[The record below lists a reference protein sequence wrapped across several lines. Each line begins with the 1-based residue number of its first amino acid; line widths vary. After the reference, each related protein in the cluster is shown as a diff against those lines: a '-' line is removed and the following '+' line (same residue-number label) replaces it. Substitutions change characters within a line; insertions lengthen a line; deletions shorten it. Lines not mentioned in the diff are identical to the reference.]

1 MENTSEPRPESK
13 IKVFSQTA
21 RYQPEDGRTSEVFHN
36 TTTSHRCVMR
46 VKCLQV
52 SSALFVNSTPRT
64 LHFLVDT
71 HLVTRTC
78 VAQVVSL
85 ACAAHI
91 SHHLMRH
98 LHALVLCV

>member
-64 LHFLVDT
+64 SHFLVDT
-71 HLVTRTC
+71 HL
-78 VAQVVSL
+78 AQVVSL